1 MRSDVAWRMEIGK
14 WMDMFWIYF
23 KVRVKR
29 ITDILYMSTGKNRGP
44 KNEIIIARIFNPF
57 KIVAGRAI

>member
-1 MRSDVAWRMEIGK
+1 MAWRMEIGK

-29 ITDILYMSTGKNRGP
+29 ITDLLYMSAGKNRGP
-44 KNEIIIARIFNPF
+44 KSEIIIARIFNPF
-57 KIVAGRAI
+57 KIVVGRAI